1 MVCLFSSP
9 WPRSTFCPKPPD
21 VDTYMHLSLYLINPG
36 RFLLVNI
43 PIERGGQELSI
54 DTIKKGGESLYDEIF
69 AFKGHFGAYRDLT
82 SLSNA
87 IE

>member
-1 MVCLFSSP
+1 
-9 WPRSTFCPKPPD
+9 
-21 VDTYMHLSLYLINPG
+21 MHLSLYLINPG

-54 DTIKKGGESLYDEIF
+54 GTIKKGGESLYDEIF
-69 AFKGHFGAYRDLT
+69 AFKGHFETYRDLT

-87 IE
+87 II